1 MSSSQSI
8 SIEYN
13 DHDITVELTASM
25 VWDDYGVPGSP
36 RWLTPTDISYSDY
49 DVDGVSYSYKA
60 LVEFLGQDAVNEIDD
75 MINSVSEDMEWEE
88 EEPDYYDEDY

>member
-1 MSSSQSI
+1 VSSSQSI

-13 DHDITVELTASM
+13 DHDITVELTANM

-36 RWLTPTDISYSDY
+36 RWLTPTDITYSDY

-75 MINSVSEDMEWEE
+75 MINSVSEDMEWEQ

>member
-1 MSSSQSI
+1 MANQFI

-13 DHDITVELTASM
+13 DHDISVELTANM

-36 RWLTPTDISYSDY
+36 RWLTPSDISYSDY

-60 LVEFLGQDAVNEIDD
+60 LVEFFGQDAVNEIDD
-75 MINSVSEDMEWEE
+75 MISRVSEDAEWEE
-88 EEPDYYDEDY
+88 EEPEYEYDDY